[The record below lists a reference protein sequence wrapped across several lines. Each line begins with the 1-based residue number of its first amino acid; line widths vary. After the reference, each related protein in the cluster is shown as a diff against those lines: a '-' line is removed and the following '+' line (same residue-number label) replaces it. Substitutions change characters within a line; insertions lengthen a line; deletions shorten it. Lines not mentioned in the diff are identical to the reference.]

1 MTVEVIGIGFGR
13 TGTLSLKIA
22 LEQLGFSDCYH
33 MRELFSHPGHAETW
47 TAIAEGESPDWPALF
62 AGYRSLVDWPVAYFW
77 RELIEY
83 YPQAKV
89 LLTLR
94 DPDSWYDSM
103 AGTIF
108 TALSGAFPD
117 GAIEPQLPDDVP
129 ELVVS
134 QIICGKKII
143 ADRVFDGR
151 LFDRQHCISIYNEH
165 NAEVQRTVPAERLLV
180 LEIKDGW
187 TPLCKHLEVPAPD
200 TPFPKSNS
208 KEEFLRDL
216 GKPTD

>member
-13 TGTLSLKIA
+13 TGTLSLKMA

-33 MRELFSHPGHAETW
+33 MRELFNHRGHAETW
-47 TAIAEGESPDWPALF
+47 TAMAEGEPADWPALF
-62 AGYRSLVDWPVAYFW
+62 KGYRSAVDWPAAYFW

-83 YPQAKV
+83 YPRAKV

-94 DPDSWYDSM
+94 DPEKWYDSM

-108 TALSGAFPD
+108 TAISGAFPD
-117 GAIEPQLPDDVP
+117 GATEPQLPDDAP
-129 ELVVS
+129 ELVLS

-143 ADRVFDGR
+143 ADRVFQSR

-180 LEIKDGW
+180 LEVKDGW
-187 TPLCKHLEVPAPD
+187 APLCKHLGVPEPD

-216 GKPTD
+216 GKP